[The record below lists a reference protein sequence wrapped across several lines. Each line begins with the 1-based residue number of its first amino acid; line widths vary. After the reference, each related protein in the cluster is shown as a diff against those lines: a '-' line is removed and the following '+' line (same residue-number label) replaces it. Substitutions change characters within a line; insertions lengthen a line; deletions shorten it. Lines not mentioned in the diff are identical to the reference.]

1 LMLFRKQNFF
11 FNNYLNEIMQIN
23 VFNDDLSAAP
33 KMYLHFGGSKNILK
47 IIYFYTIMLLNDL
60 AINLYI

>member
-1 LMLFRKQNFF
+1 
-11 FNNYLNEIMQIN
+11 MQIN